1 MINNQYRDLTLLEIT
16 SDIMLAIAC
25 DSSASIGRKEHDEVQ
40 INPEVVAACCLRV
53 PLFELLCVGAE
64 PISIIDVIGNE
75 YEPTGRR
82 MIAGIKSEMKKAGL
96 SQLPLNGSTEEN
108 MTTTMSSLGITVTGQ
123 FEDKFIKPTIKSMDY
138 LFQLGSPYVGNEVI
152 ENLSTLCDYQ
162 DLYEL
167 RQESSV
173 VDLLPVGSKG
183 IEYEGRLMAE
193 ENGLVI
199 DFYEPEN
206 LELKK
211 SAGPST
217 VVLVAVL
224 SEFKEEFIKK
234 HPQLIELGQFKNK

>member
-82 MIAGIKSEMKKAGL
+82 MIEGIKSEMKKAGL

>member
-183 IEYEGRLMAE
+183 IEYEGKLMAE

>member
-1 MINNQYRDLTLLEIT
+1 MTNNKYRDLTLLEIT
-16 SDIMLAIAC
+16 SDVMLAIAC
-25 DSSASIGRKEHDEVQ
+25 DSSASIGRKNNDSVQ
-40 INPEVVAACCLRV
+40 IDPEVVAACCLRV

-64 PISIIDVIGNE
+64 PISIVDVIGNE
-75 YEPTGRR
+75 YEPTGKR

-96 SQLPLNGSTEEN
+96 SELPLNGSTEEN
-108 MTTTMSSLGITVTGQ
+108 MVTTMSSLGITVTG
-123 FEDKFIKPTIKSMDY
+123 KFNEKFVKPVIKATDY

-167 RQESSV
+167 KQEVSV

-183 IEYEGRLMAE
+183 IKYEGDLMAK
-193 ENGLVI
+193 ENGLTL

-206 LELKK
+206 SELKK

-217 VVLVAVL
+217 VVLVAV
-224 SEFKEEFIKK
+224 SNEHKEEFIKK